1 MITVI
6 VFISLFAIYVT
17 VVFFRGVYR
26 EKKDKK
32 LKDETNL
39 EEDFN

>member
-6 VFISLFAIYVT
+6 VFISLFVIYVT

-32 LKDETNL
+32 LKEKTNL
-39 EEDFN
+39 EEDIN

>member
-6 VFISLFAIYVT
+6 VFISLFVVYVSI
-17 VVFFRGVYR
+17 VFFRGVYR

-32 LKDETNL
+32 INEECLL
-39 EEDFN
+39 EEEFS